1 MSTGKERYQLLP
13 WNNNAIAIRNSFYN
27 KRRCKRQQCGISPSC
42 LDAGCLFTQQRAT
55 WEGVLSAVSET
66 LWLDL
71 EERPFQDKHSWC
83 CGTGTRDWEKGG
95 KKNKKA
101 KMTSQHLPNLWLEAV
116 GAIIHPEAQEE
127 PRLRCES
134 PAAVLDRAGNAWQW
148 DGTVGEVLSPSLPL
162 SCSSSAITA
171 CPCPS
176 ENTAWPIIPIIT
188 WKMFFSGCI
197 KALFPYLCLFFCA
210 PLPSLALW
218 SDQGCL
224 AVQPLPVINVLTQQL
239 FTSGWV
245 FVLLWSLSM
254 TSLSPHLSSFSPRCP
269 HPTSSLPTLS
279 ISPQKCQWAQNE
291 TQEGP
296 EIPP

>member
-13 WNNNAIAIRNSFYN
+13 WNNIAIAIRNSFYN
-27 KRRCKRQQCGISPSC
+27 KRTCKRQQCGISPSC

-66 LWLDL
+66 LWLGL

-116 GAIIHPEAQEE
+116 GVIIHPEAQEE
-127 PRLRCES
+127 KPRLSLRGQLVCWPGQGMLWQCGMGQWQRCW
-134 PAAVLDRAGNAWQW
+134 VHHC
-148 DGTVGEVLSPSLPL
+148 PL

-197 KALFPYLCLFFCA
+197 KALFPYLCPVKWPGLSCSA
-210 PLPSLALW
+210 ALAC
-218 SDQGCL
+218 D
-224 AVQPLPVINVLTQQL
+224 
-239 FTSGWV
+239 
-245 FVLLWSLSM
+245 
-254 TSLSPHLSSFSPRCP
+254 
-269 HPTSSLPTLS
+269 
-279 ISPQKCQWAQNE
+279 
-291 TQEGP
+291 
-296 EIPP
+296 